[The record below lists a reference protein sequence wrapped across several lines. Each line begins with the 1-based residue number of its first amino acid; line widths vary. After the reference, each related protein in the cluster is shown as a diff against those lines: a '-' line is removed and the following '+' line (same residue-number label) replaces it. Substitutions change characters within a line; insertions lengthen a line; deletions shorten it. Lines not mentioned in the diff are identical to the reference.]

1 MVSSLAL
8 NGRLVVDSSSP
19 FTGGGCIEPTTQT
32 VRPVIK
38 TIMNE
43 ELLNEKLDQLKV
55 TTNYIHEQVLKTN
68 GRVTALEKFQYM
80 VIGAITILGAM
91 IGWVVTYWPHK

>member
-1 MVSSLAL
+1 
-8 NGRLVVDSSSP
+8 
-19 FTGGGCIEPTTQT
+19 
-32 VRPVIK
+32 
-38 TIMNE
+38 MNE

-55 TTNYIHEQVLKTN
+55 TTKYIHEQVLKTN